1 MSLPGRPPSRR
12 QRLPPVSL
20 ALPGAPSRDL
30 CRLDLMA
37 PRCPPRGQGSERG
50 RPCNAIVRDLSRPAG
65 RGDWKGTA
73 AAHAVRAR
81 SGTSPLSPSD
91 PLGRLGEQPAPA
103 EVIPALLPVLLE

>member
-37 PRCPPRGQGSERG
+37 PRCPPRGQESDR
-50 RPCNAIVRDLSRPAG
+50 RARNAIVQDLSRPAG

-73 AAHAVRAR
+73 AGHPVRGR
-81 SGTSPLSPSD
+81 FGTCPLFALD
-91 PLGRLGEQPAPA
+91 PLGPLAEQPAPA